1 MGPLLQ
7 VRTQIGGSVNK
18 EQAVGLAV
26 RLFAIFLV
34 VYTLRYA
41 TSVVA
46 FSILEPPDYIGSSL
60 ILLVGFSPI
69 LIAILLWRFP
79 LTVASKL
86 MPKVT
91 AKEKSKVSS
100 ETELQVVAFSTLGL
114 WVIVSAIPDTFY
126 WAHTPTDSRAL
137 VSVIPKLT
145 PKTLAVWSQ
154 LLPRLSWGSRCFW
167 AQKASWV

>member
-1 MGPLLQ
+1 M
-7 VRTQIGGSVNK
+7 NK

-34 VYTLRYA
+34 VYTMRYA

-46 FSILEPPDYIGSSL
+46 FSILEPPDYISSGL

-86 MPKVT
+86 MPEVT
-91 AKEKSKVSS
+91 AKEKSKSLS

-114 WVIVSAIPDTFY
+114 WVFVSAIPDIFY
-126 WAHTPTDSRAL
+126 WATYTYRFKNVGSGNTE
-137 VSVIPKLT
+137 LT
-145 PKTLAVWSQ
+145 PQNIGGMVATAAQIVLGFA
-154 LLPRLSWGSRCFW
+154 LLLGSKGLVGLVRRLRNAGN
-167 AQKASWV
+167 